1 MKLLAIEQNCK
12 YLPITFSINLPKI
25 FNKTMEQKDFEESQM
40 TLLGLEMI
48 MDKDTLKYT
57 G

>member
-1 MKLLAIEQNCK
+1 
-12 YLPITFSINLPKI
+12 
-25 FNKTMEQKDFEESQM
+25 MEQKDFEESQM